1 MLKFKMLL
9 IKARV
14 KEDNME
20 KISINLKINLILKI
34 TYHMHKNK
42 MNSLINYGSELA
54 VGNLRFENIK
64 N

>member
-1 MLKFKMLL
+1 MLKFEMLL

-20 KISINLKINLILKI
+20 KISINLEITIILQI
-34 TYHMHKNK
+34 TYHMRKNK

>member
-1 MLKFKMLL
+1 MLKFEMLL
-9 IKARV
+9 V

-20 KISINLKINLILKI
+20 KISINLILQI
-34 TYHMHKNK
+34 TYRMHKHK
-42 MNSLINYGSELA
+42 MNFLINYGSELA

>member
-1 MLKFKMLL
+1 MSKFEMLL

-20 KISINLKINLILKI
+20 KIPINLEINIILQI